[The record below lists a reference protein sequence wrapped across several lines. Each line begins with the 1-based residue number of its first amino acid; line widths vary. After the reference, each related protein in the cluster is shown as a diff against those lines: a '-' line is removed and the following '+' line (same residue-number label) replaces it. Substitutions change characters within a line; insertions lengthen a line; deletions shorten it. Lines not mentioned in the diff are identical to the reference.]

1 MKLFAAILVLGS
13 ILPAAATPSPYD
25 TPRNEQLGAQ
35 CEGGH
40 QESCRA
46 LVTET
51 AGNCAGPTGSGCR
64 YSLEV
69 VNPPEPMVVV
79 PGLRHLGSSRISTVL
94 FCVESELGRGKD
106 WRNLITDSDFE
117 LIEGCLRAHT

>member
-1 MKLFAAILVLGS
+1 MKPFILSIALGCF
-13 ILPAAATPSPYD
+13 LPVAATPEW
-25 TPRNEQLGAQ
+25 R
-35 CEGGH
+35 
-40 QESCRA
+40 
-46 LVTET
+46 
-51 AGNCAGPTGSGCR
+51 
-64 YSLEV
+64 EV
-69 VNPPEPMVVV
+69 IAPEEPMVSV